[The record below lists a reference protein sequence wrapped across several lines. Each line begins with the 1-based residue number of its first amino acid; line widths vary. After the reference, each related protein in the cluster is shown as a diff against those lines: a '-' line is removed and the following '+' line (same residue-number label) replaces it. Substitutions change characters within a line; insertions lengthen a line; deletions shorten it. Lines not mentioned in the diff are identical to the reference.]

1 MSDRYGSRSATGSTS
16 SRSTASGGGR
26 QRNPNPSKRVN
37 LPGSGDLLRLI
48 KHQLEPSPTNW
59 TMAYNGLSQHVDFS
73 RLPNPS
79 ERFELLDLIGEGTYG
94 EVYSAKDKH
103 TGRKYAVK
111 ILESIADNIEEI
123 EEEYLVLRDLSKHPN
138 IPDFAGLF
146 LKRGTT
152 VEDDQL
158 WFVLELCTGGSVTDL
173 VQGLRSRGARLSNN
187 QIAYILRETVQALV
201 FLHEN
206 HCMHRDIK
214 GHNILLTESGHVK
227 LVDFGV
233 SSHLAATMARRNTSV
248 GTPYWMAPEVIACEQ
263 QLDQSYDSRC
273 DVWSIGI
280 TAIELAEGDPPLCEL
295 HPMRALFQIPRNPP
309 PKLAHPEQYSSML
322 SDFIAECLVKDL
334 EQRPFSKEL
343 ATHPFLKS
351 VGPYVDQIR
360 QELRAEIARQREDG
374 RAPSQAIATTKY
386 GKLKSDRKSKP
397 QPMYM
402 DDLATLDVLTEEAI
416 VEQLQK
422 RFETNQIY
430 TYIGDILIAVNP
442 FSQVGL
448 YTTQHQRKYA
458 AQARSDNP
466 PHIFA
471 IADAA
476 HQALV
481 HQRQNQAI
489 VISGESGSGKTESA
503 NLLLKQLVYLGKAVT
518 KNLEERILQ
527 VNPIMEA
534 FGNARTGINSNSSR
548 FGKYLELTMAK
559 SGKVNGARIFVYLL
573 EQSRV
578 VKQAEGEGNFHVF
591 YYMYDGLQSEGRLE
605 EYYLHPSYRKTHR
618 YLQETATL
626 PKTNVERWRQLL
638 ASFKVLGF
646 KDEEIDM
653 VNRVLAAILNLGDI
667 EFGEM
672 EANDNTDS
680 RARVIDVAPM
690 HRVSKLLGVDSA
702 DLLDALSSNS
712 VVTRGETITRHNNV
726 SEASTARD
734 AMAKGLYGRLFDWMV
749 NQINLLLVHNRVNN
763 SPEQLAIGLLDI
775 FGFENF
781 NKNSF
786 EQLCINI
793 ANEQIQYYF
802 NQHIFTWE
810 QQEYMAEGI
819 PVDLVEFS
827 DNRPVLDMLLSR
839 PLGLLALLDEESRFP
854 RSTDRSLIE
863 KFHNNVK
870 SKFYQRPKSD
880 AVCFAIHH
888 FAGRVV
894 YQADGFLEK
903 NRNFLPAEII
913 QLIRQSQYDMI
924 RFLFQCPITKTGNLY
939 SAIQDTGSRQ
949 NVSSFI
955 KVDTKEKFNSRG
967 LASQSRAQQTV
978 ATYFRYSLMDLLQ
991 KMVTGT
997 PQFIRCIKPNE
1008 QKAAKT
1014 FESAK
1019 VLKQL
1024 RYTGV
1029 LETIRIRQHGFSHR
1043 FTFADFLRKYCF
1055 LAYSFDERVVSNRES
1070 CRLLLVRLKMD
1081 GWALGKSKVFLKYY
1095 HVEYLSKLYE
1105 EHVRKIVLVQACVRR
1120 WLAKAQYRREKQRVA
1135 LSAVTLQK
1143 HVRGWLTRRRMRI
1156 LKEKQERERLEQ
1168 ERLEKER
1175 LAKEKKNNEAN
1186 KAKQALAK
1194 AKLIH
1199 QLSNHQLEA
1208 QHQHEKRSSSDVNN
1222 KENERAAIVIQSYY
1236 RGYTIRKMR
1245 MTPEI
1250 EAKTKYILGIAKN
1263 RVEAQRM
1270 MQKEGFTKEDA
1281 ARIIQRYY
1289 RTQKSKNKR
1298 EQQAASKGPAPPQPQ
1313 PKPLS
1318 TKDQQLDLIAFS
1330 QNVHMLNQEVHRN
1343 LRVNKSGVPL
1353 EAIEKLPN
1361 DYRRP
1366 PGFVLVPGL
1375 LGTVPGGDAKYSSLR
1390 SSDCDHEMTK
1400 ELIQRSPPPVSDFDD
1415 ISPWDMPFYEVE
1427 RNLRSQ
1433 RQRNL
1438 QQPPQR
1444 IDINRNDILGDRKL
1458 ELGDRKQQLSSNW
1471 HHAFQPSEST
1481 PQDKFKGLARSPNP
1495 HEPGHIRSIPAFS
1508 YLNPNSQQILR
1519 YSPNNQQRETPPAEL
1534 PSPVRQSPASSPRE
1548 PSSPALRLG
1557 LLGLGGGAGGK
1568 KAAKAEQKAREKENK
1583 ERKKR
1588 EKKAKK
1594 EKEKAANGG
1603 ASPSTTSS
1611 SGGSSA
1617 LSAGSSNGEKSAQ
1630 QKESGPVGRK
1640 KHPSP
1645 TMKEPEAMVGSRFA
1659 GMDDHHEQYQ
1669 QQQQSQQQVPQKRL
1683 IEHHE
1688 YQNISEETKIDSK
1701 SPVMRMFGDTNFLVN
1716 HRRKAAEQ
1724 KQQQQHQQQQQQL
1737 AQLQQY
1743 QRQQQ
1748 QQQKARQQQRQ
1759 SELSCGQGV
1768 CELLNGVYRFSPHV
1782 TSFAAQLDSRGST
1795 NGSLSDD
1802 RSTLD
1807 KDYQNFNVSKYLNI
1821 DIKGPLHHQRE
1832 RARDGGGRG
1841 PAGGGGGGGEERADS
1856 SNSSSL
1862 SSGSSGMNSL
1872 NSFDSVEQAI
1882 IFQKDRNA
1890 DSYLGPF
1897 NFRQL
1902 LRPTQGPTESLRKR
1916 KGINPPSPPP
1926 PQRGKS

>member
-1 MSDRYGSRSATGSTS
+1 MW
-16 SRSTASGGGR
+16 
-26 QRNPNPSKRVN
+26 N
-37 LPGSGDLLRLI
+37 
-48 KHQLEPSPTNW
+48 
-59 TMAYNGLSQHVDFS
+59 MAYNGLSQHVDFL
-73 RLPNPS
+73 RLSNPT

-146 LKRGTT
+146 LKRGAT

-173 VQGLRSRGARLSNN
+173 VQGLRNRGSRLTNN
-187 QIAYILRETVQALV
+187 QIAYILRETVHALV

-214 GHNILLTESGHVK
+214 GHNILLTENGHVK

-309 PKLAHPEQYSSML
+309 PRLNHPENYSAML
-322 SDFIAECLVKDL
+322 SDFISECLVKDL

-343 ATHPFLKS
+343 ITHPLLKS
-351 VGPYVDQIR
+351 VGPHVDQVR
-360 QELRAEIARQREDG
+360 HELKSEIQKQRSDG
-374 RAPSQAIATTKY
+374 RAPRQAEATTKY

-397 QPMYM
+397 QKMYI
-402 DDLATLDVLTEEAI
+402 DDLAGLDVLTEDTI

-422 RFETNQIY
+422 RFEANQIY
-430 TYIGDILIAVNP
+430 TYIGDILVAVNP
-442 FSQVGL
+442 FSKLGI
-448 YTTQHQRKYA
+448 YTTYHQKKYSGKT
-458 AQARSDNP
+458 RSDNP

-471 IADAA
+471 VADAA

-481 HQRQNQAI
+481 HQKQNQAI

-503 NLLLKQLVYLGKAVT
+503 NLLLKQLVFLGKAVT
-518 KNLEERILQ
+518 RNLEERILQ

-548 FGKYLELTMAK
+548 FGKYLELTMAR

-578 VKQAEGEGNFHVF
+578 VKQAEAEGNFHIF
-591 YYMYDGLQSEGRLE
+591 YYMYDGLQAEKRLE

-626 PKTNVERWRQLL
+626 PKTNVERWKQLL

-646 KDEEIDM
+646 RDDEIDM
-653 VNRVLAAILNLGDI
+653 VNRVLAAILNLGDM

-672 EANDNTDS
+672 DSNDNTDS

-690 HRVSKLLGVDSA
+690 HRVSKLLGVESA
-702 DLLDALSSNS
+702 DLLEALTSNS

-726 SEASTARD
+726 AEACTARD

-749 NQINLLLVHNRVNN
+749 NQINLLLVHNKPNN
-763 SPEQLAIGLLDI
+763 SPEQLAVGLLDI

-781 NKNSF
+781 GKNSF

-819 PVDLVEFS
+819 PVDLVEFA

-854 RSTDRSLIE
+854 RSNDRSLIE
-863 KFHNNVK
+863 KFHNNIK

-949 NVSSFI
+949 NVSNFI

-997 PQFIRCIKPNE
+997 PQFIRCIKPNDM
-1008 QKAAKT
+1008 KAAKS
-1014 FESAK
+1014 FEPVK

-1043 FTFADFLRKYCF
+1043 LAFAEFLKRYYF
-1055 LAYSFDERVVSNRES
+1055 LGYGFEERVVASRES

-1095 HVEYLSKLYE
+1095 HFEYLSKLYE
-1105 EHVRKIVLVQACVRR
+1105 EHVRKIILVQACVRR
-1120 WLAKAQYRREKQRVA
+1120 WLAKAFVKREKQMAAQRVA
-1135 LSAVTLQK
+1135 RSAVTLQK
-1143 HVRGWLTRRRMRI
+1143 HVRGWLTRRRMNNLLR
-1156 LKEKQERERLEQ
+1156 EKQEKERVER

-1175 LAKEKKNNEAN
+1175 ERLEKERERQEKERLAREKKNNEQN
-1186 KAKQALAK
+1186 KVKQALAR

-1199 QLSNHQLEA
+1199 QMSNSELIKPS
-1208 QHQHEKRSSSDVNN
+1208 EKHAVDMNN
-1222 KENERAAIVIQSYY
+1222 KENEKAAIVIQSYY
-1236 RGYTIRKMR
+1236 RGYTIRKMKL
-1245 MTPEI
+1245 TPEL

-1281 ARIIQRYY
+1281 ARIIQRFY
-1289 RTQKSKNKR
+1289 RTHKSKNNNSNKESSR
-1298 EQQAASKGPAPPQPQ
+1298 KKGPAPQPG
-1313 PKPLS
+1313 KPLS
-1318 TKDQQLDLIAFS
+1318 AKDQQVDLIAFS
-1330 QNVHMLNQEVHRN
+1330 QNVHMLNQEIHKN
-1343 LRVNKSGVPL
+1343 LRATKTGIPL
-1353 EAIEKLPN
+1353 DAIEKLPN
-1361 DYRRP
+1361 DYKRP

-1375 LGTVPGGDAKYSSLR
+1375 LGTVPGGEFTKYSSFR
-1390 SSDCDHEMTK
+1390 STGDCDHEMTK
-1400 ELIQRSPPPVSDFDD
+1400 ELIQR
-1415 ISPWDMPFYEVE
+1415 
-1427 RNLRSQ
+1427 
-1433 RQRNL
+1433 QRNL
-1438 QQPPQR
+1438 QQQQQHHQQQR
-1444 IDINRNDILGDRKL
+1444 VDVNRNDILGDRKM
-1458 ELGDRKQQLSSNW
+1458 ELSERKQQLSNNW
-1471 HHAFQPSEST
+1471 HQAFQGTET
-1481 PQDKFKGLARSPNP
+1481 TVQDNKFKGMVRPLNNP
-1495 HEPGHIRSIPAFS
+1495 RAM
-1508 YLNPNSQQILR
+1508 Q
-1519 YSPNNQQRETPPAEL
+1519 NQENQ
-1534 PSPVRQSPASSPRE
+1534 
-1548 PSSPALRLG
+1548 
-1557 LLGLGGGAGGK
+1557 LL
-1568 KAAKAEQKAREKENK
+1568 
-1583 ERKKR
+1583 
-1588 EKKAKK
+1588 
-1594 EKEKAANGG
+1594 
-1603 ASPSTTSS
+1603 
-1611 SGGSSA
+1611 
-1617 LSAGSSNGEKSAQ
+1617 
-1630 QKESGPVGRK
+1630 
-1640 KHPSP
+1640 
-1645 TMKEPEAMVGSRFA
+1645 
-1659 GMDDHHEQYQ
+1659 
-1669 QQQQSQQQVPQKRL
+1669 
-1683 IEHHE
+1683 
-1688 YQNISEETKIDSK
+1688 
-1701 SPVMRMFGDTNFLVN
+1701 
-1716 HRRKAAEQ
+1716 
-1724 KQQQQHQQQQQQL
+1724 QQQL
-1737 AQLQQY
+1737 
-1743 QRQQQ
+1743 R
-1748 QQQKARQQQRQ
+1748 
-1759 SELSCGQGV
+1759 
-1768 CELLNGVYRFSPHV
+1768 
-1782 TSFAAQLDSRGST
+1782 
-1795 NGSLSDD
+1795 
-1802 RSTLD
+1802 
-1807 KDYQNFNVSKYLNI
+1807 
-1821 DIKGPLHHQRE
+1821 LH
-1832 RARDGGGRG
+1832 
-1841 PAGGGGGGGEERADS
+1841 EEIAVR
-1856 SNSSSL
+1856 N
-1862 SSGSSGMNSL
+1862 
-1872 NSFDSVEQAI
+1872 NSFLFS
-1882 IFQKDRNA
+1882 R
-1890 DSYLGPF
+1890 
-1897 NFRQL
+1897 
-1902 LRPTQGPTESLRKR
+1902 RK
-1916 KGINPPSPPP
+1916 
-1926 PQRGKS
+1926 

>member
-1 MSDRYGSRSATGSTS
+1 
-16 SRSTASGGGR
+16 
-26 QRNPNPSKRVN
+26 
-37 LPGSGDLLRLI
+37 
-48 KHQLEPSPTNW
+48 
-59 TMAYNGLSQHVDFS
+59 MAYNGLSQHVDFL
-73 RLPNPS
+73 RLSNPT

-146 LKRGTT
+146 LKRGAT

-173 VQGLRSRGARLSNN
+173 VQGLRNRGSRLTNN
-187 QIAYILRETVQALV
+187 QIAYILRETVHALV

-214 GHNILLTESGHVK
+214 GHNILLTENGHVK

-309 PKLAHPEQYSSML
+309 PRLTHPENYSAML
-322 SDFIAECLVKDL
+322 SDFISECLVKDL

-343 ATHPFLKS
+343 ITHPFLKN
-351 VGPYVDQIR
+351 VGPHVDQVR
-360 QELRAEIARQREDG
+360 YELKTEIQKQRSDG
-374 RAPSQAIATTKY
+374 RAPRQAEATTKY

-397 QPMYM
+397 QKMYI
-402 DDLATLDVLTEEAI
+402 DDLAALDVLTEDTI

-422 RFETNQIY
+422 RFENNQIY
-430 TYIGDILIAVNP
+430 TYIGDILVAVNP
-442 FSQVGL
+442 FSKLGL
-448 YTTQHQRKYA
+448 YTTFHQKKYSGKT
-458 AQARSDNP
+458 RSDNP

-471 IADAA
+471 VADAA

-481 HQRQNQAI
+481 HQKQNQAI

-503 NLLLKQLVYLGKAVT
+503 NLLLKQLVFLGKAVT
-518 KNLEERILQ
+518 RNLEERILQ

-548 FGKYLELTMAK
+548 FGKYLELTMAR

-578 VKQAEGEGNFHVF
+578 VKQAEAEGNFHIF
-591 YYMYDGLQSEGRLE
+591 YYMYDGLQAEKRLE

-626 PKTNVERWRQLL
+626 PKTNVERWKQLL

-646 KDEEIDM
+646 RDDEVDM
-653 VNRVLAAILNLGDI
+653 VNRVLAAILNLGDM

-672 EANDNTDS
+672 DSNDNTDS
-680 RARVIDVAPM
+680 KARVIDVAPM
-690 HRVSKLLGVDSA
+690 HRVSKLLGVESA
-702 DLLDALSSNS
+702 DLLEALTSNS

-726 SEASTARD
+726 AEACTARD

-749 NQINLLLVHNRVNN
+749 NQINSLLVHNKPNN
-763 SPEQLAIGLLDI
+763 NPEQLAVGLLDI

-819 PVDLVEFS
+819 PVDLVEFA

-854 RSTDRSLIE
+854 RSNDRSLIE
-863 KFHNNVK
+863 KFHNNIK

-949 NVSSFI
+949 NVSNFI

-997 PQFIRCIKPNE
+997 PQFIRCIKPNDM
-1008 QKAAKT
+1008 KAAKS
-1014 FESAK
+1014 FEPVK

-1043 FTFADFLRKYCF
+1043 LAFAEFLKRYHF
-1055 LAYSFDERVVSNRES
+1055 LGYGFEERVVASRES

-1095 HVEYLSKLYE
+1095 HFEYLSKLYE
-1105 EHVRKIVLVQACVRR
+1105 EHVRKIILVQACVRR
-1120 WLAKAQYRREKQRVA
+1120 WLAKAFIKREKQMAAQRVA
-1135 LSAVTLQK
+1135 RSAVTLQK
-1143 HVRGWLTRRRMRI
+1143 HVRGWLTRRRMNKLLR
-1156 LKEKQERERLEQ
+1156 EKQEKERIER

-1175 LAKEKKNNEAN
+1175 ERLEKERERLEKERQAREKKNNEQN
-1186 KAKQALAK
+1186 KAKQAFAR

-1199 QLSNHQLEA
+1199 QMSNSELIKPS
-1208 QHQHEKRSSSDVNN
+1208 EKHSVDMNN
-1222 KENERAAIVIQSYY
+1222 KENEKAAIVIQSYY
-1236 RGYTIRKMR
+1236 RGYTIRKMKL
-1245 MTPEI
+1245 TPEL

-1270 MQKEGFTKEDA
+1270 MQKEGFSKEDA
-1281 ARIIQRYY
+1281 ARIIQRFY
-1289 RTQKSKNKR
+1289 RTHKSKNSNKEGSR
-1298 EQQAASKGPAPPQPQ
+1298 KKGPAPQPS
-1313 PKPLS
+1313 KPLS
-1318 TKDQQLDLIAFS
+1318 AKDQQVDLIAFS
-1330 QNVHMLNQEVHRN
+1330 QNVHMLNQEIHKN
-1343 LRVNKSGVPL
+1343 LRATKTGIPL
-1353 EAIEKLPN
+1353 DAIEKLPN
-1361 DYRRP
+1361 DYKRP

-1375 LGTVPGGDAKYSSLR
+1375 LGTVPGGEFTKYSSFR
-1390 SSDCDHEMTK
+1390 SSGDCDHEMTK
-1400 ELIQRSPPPVSDFDD
+1400 ELIQR
-1415 ISPWDMPFYEVE
+1415 
-1427 RNLRSQ
+1427 
-1433 RQRNL
+1433 QRNL
-1438 QQPPQR
+1438 QQQQQHQR
-1444 IDINRNDILGDRKL
+1444 VDVNRNDIIGDRKV
-1458 ELGDRKQQLSSNW
+1458 ELSERKQQLSNNW
-1471 HHAFQPSEST
+1471 HQAFQGNET
-1481 PQDKFKGLARSPNP
+1481 TVQDNKFKGMVRPFHNP
-1495 HEPGHIRSIPAFS
+1495 RAVHN
-1508 YLNPNSQQILR
+1508 YD
-1519 YSPNNQQRETPPAEL
+1519 NQ
-1534 PSPVRQSPASSPRE
+1534 
-1548 PSSPALRLG
+1548 
-1557 LLGLGGGAGGK
+1557 
-1568 KAAKAEQKAREKENK
+1568 
-1583 ERKKR
+1583 
-1588 EKKAKK
+1588 
-1594 EKEKAANGG
+1594 
-1603 ASPSTTSS
+1603 
-1611 SGGSSA
+1611 
-1617 LSAGSSNGEKSAQ
+1617 
-1630 QKESGPVGRK
+1630 
-1640 KHPSP
+1640 H
-1645 TMKEPEAMVGSRFA
+1645 
-1659 GMDDHHEQYQ
+1659 
-1669 QQQQSQQQVPQKRL
+1669 
-1683 IEHHE
+1683 
-1688 YQNISEETKIDSK
+1688 
-1701 SPVMRMFGDTNFLVN
+1701 
-1716 HRRKAAEQ
+1716 
-1724 KQQQQHQQQQQQL
+1724 QQQHQQFYKHL
-1737 AQLQQY
+1737 
-1743 QRQQQ
+1743 
-1748 QQQKARQQQRQ
+1748 
-1759 SELSCGQGV
+1759 
-1768 CELLNGVYRFSPHV
+1768 
-1782 TSFAAQLDSRGST
+1782 
-1795 NGSLSDD
+1795 
-1802 RSTLD
+1802 
-1807 KDYQNFNVSKYLNI
+1807 
-1821 DIKGPLHHQRE
+1821 
-1832 RARDGGGRG
+1832 
-1841 PAGGGGGGGEERADS
+1841 EEP
-1856 SNSSSL
+1856 
-1862 SSGSSGMNSL
+1862 
-1872 NSFDSVEQAI
+1872 V
-1882 IFQKDRNA
+1882 RNA
-1890 DSYLGPF
+1890 SFLF
-1897 NFRQL
+1897 
-1902 LRPTQGPTESLRKR
+1902 SKR
-1916 KGINPPSPPP
+1916 K
-1926 PQRGKS
+1926 

>member
-1 MSDRYGSRSATGSTS
+1 
-16 SRSTASGGGR
+16 
-26 QRNPNPSKRVN
+26 
-37 LPGSGDLLRLI
+37 
-48 KHQLEPSPTNW
+48 
-59 TMAYNGLSQHVDFS
+59 MAYNGLSQHVDFL
-73 RLPNPS
+73 RLPNPT
-79 ERFELLDLIGEGTYG
+79 ERYDLLDLIGEGTYG

-111 ILESIADNIEEI
+111 ILETIADNIEEI

-138 IPDFAGLF
+138 IPDFAGLY
-146 LKRGTT
+146 LKRGAT

-173 VQGLRSRGARLSNN
+173 VQGLRNRGARLTNN

-214 GHNILLTESGHVK
+214 GHNILLTENGLVK

-273 DVWSIGI
+273 DVWSVGI

-309 PKLAHPEQYSSML
+309 PRLNHPENYSAML
-322 SDFIAECLVKDL
+322 SDFISECLVKDL

-343 ATHPFLKS
+343 ITHPFLKA
-351 VGPYVDQIR
+351 VGPHVDQVR
-360 QELRAEIARQREDG
+360 YELRTEIQKQRSDG
-374 RAPSQAIATTKY
+374 RAPRQAEATTKY

-397 QPMYM
+397 QKMYL
-402 DDLATLDVLTEEAI
+402 DDLAALDVLTEDTI

-430 TYIGDILIAVNP
+430 TYIGDILVAVNP
-442 FSQVGL
+442 FSQLGL
-448 YTTQHQRKYA
+448 YTTYHQRKYSGKT
-458 AQARSDNP
+458 RSDNP

-471 IADAA
+471 VADAA

-481 HQRQNQAI
+481 HQKQNQAI

-503 NLLLKQLVYLGKAVT
+503 NLLLKQLVFLGKAVT

-548 FGKYLELTMAK
+548 FGKYLELTMAR
-559 SGKVNGARIFVYLL
+559 SGKVNGGRIFVYLL

-578 VKQAEGEGNFHVF
+578 VKQAEAEGNFHVF
-591 YYMYDGLQSEGRLE
+591 YYMYDGLQAEKRLE

-626 PKTNVERWRQLL
+626 PKTNVERWKQLL

-646 KDEEIDM
+646 RDDEVDM
-653 VNRVLAAILNLGDI
+653 VNRVLAAILNLGDM
-667 EFGEM
+667 EFGEIDS
-672 EANDNTDS
+672 NDNTDS
-680 RARVIDVAPM
+680 KARVIDVAPM
-690 HRVSKLLGVDSA
+690 HRVSKLLGVESG
-702 DLLDALSSNS
+702 DLLEALTSNS

-726 SEASTARD
+726 AEACTARD

-749 NQINLLLVHNRVNN
+749 NQINLLLVHNRPNN
-763 SPEQLAIGLLDI
+763 NPEQLAIGLLDI

-819 PVDLVEFS
+819 PVDLVEFA

-854 RSTDRSLIE
+854 RSNDRSLIE

-880 AVCFAIHH
+880 AVCFAVHH

-997 PQFIRCIKPNE
+997 PQFIRCIKPNDM
-1008 QKAAKT
+1008 KAAKS
-1014 FESAK
+1014 FEPVK

-1043 FTFADFLRKYCF
+1043 LAFAEFLKRYYF
-1055 LAYSFDERVVSNRES
+1055 LGYGFEERVIASRES

-1095 HVEYLSKLYE
+1095 HFEYLSKLYE
-1105 EHVRKIVLVQACVRR
+1105 EHVRKIILVQACVRR
-1120 WLAKAQYRREKQRVA
+1120 WLAKAFIKREKQLAAQREA

-1143 HVRGWLTRRRMRI
+1143 HVRGWLTRRRMNKL
-1156 LKEKQERERLEQ
+1156 LKEKQEKERIERERIEKER

-1175 LAKEKKNNEAN
+1175 IAREKKNNEQN
-1186 KAKQALAK
+1186 KAKQAFARAK
-1194 AKLIH
+1194 FIH
-1199 QLSNHQLEA
+1199 QMANNEFIKPS
-1208 QHQHEKRSSSDVNN
+1208 EKRTVDVNN
-1222 KENERAAIVIQSYY
+1222 KENEKAAIVIQSYY
-1236 RGYTIRKMR
+1236 RGYTIRKMKL
-1245 MTPEI
+1245 TPEV

-1270 MQKEGFTKEDA
+1270 MQKEGFSKEDA

-1289 RTQKSKNKR
+1289 RTHKSKNNNVSNKESR
-1298 EQQAASKGPAPPQPQ
+1298 NKGPAPQPT
-1313 PKPLS
+1313 KPLS
-1318 TKDQQLDLIAFS
+1318 AKDQQVDLIAFS
-1330 QNVHMLNQEVHRN
+1330 QNVHMMNQEIHKN
-1343 LRVNKSGVPL
+1343 LRATKNGIPL
-1353 EAIEKLPN
+1353 DAIEKLPN
-1361 DYRRP
+1361 DYKRP

-1375 LGTVPGGDAKYSSLR
+1375 LGTVPGGEFTKYSSFR
-1390 SSDCDHEMTK
+1390 SSGDCDHEMTK
-1400 ELIQRSPPPVSDFDD
+1400 ELIQSPTLSSEFEDV
-1415 ISPWDMPFYEVE
+1415 SPWDMPFYELE

-1438 QQPPQR
+1438 QQQQQQQR
-1444 IDINRNDILGDRKL
+1444 VDINRNDIIGDRKM
-1458 ELGDRKQQLSSNW
+1458 ELSERKQQLSSNW
-1471 HHAFQPSEST
+1471 HQAFQATET
-1481 PQDKFKGLARSPNP
+1481 AVQDNKFKGMIRSNNI
-1495 HEPGHIRSIPAFS
+1495 HNNEPAHIRHIPAFS
-1508 YLNPNSQQILR
+1508 YLNPNGHQILR
-1519 YSPNNQQRETPPAEL
+1519 YSPNNVDQQSSSPSSREQSYRQGSSDQ
-1534 PSPVRQSPASSPRE
+1534 PSPSPPVGHAKP
-1548 PSSPALRLG
+1548 
-1557 LLGLGGGAGGK
+1557 K
-1568 KAAKAEQKAREKENK
+1568 KQGPKLEYKLKEKENK
-1583 ERKKR
+1583 EKKKK
-1588 EKKAKK
+1588 EKKMKK
-1594 EKEKAANGG
+1594 EKEKEKLTP
-1603 ASPSTTSS
+1603 PSSGTSS
-1611 SGGSSA
+1611 A
-1617 LSAGSSNGEKSAQ
+1617 MSNPAEKSR
-1630 QKESGPVGRK
+1630 KEAK
-1640 KHPSP
+1640 KKAPMP
-1645 TMKEPEAMVGSRFA
+1645 IPQPG
-1659 GMDDHHEQYQ
+1659 
-1669 QQQQSQQQVPQKRL
+1669 QQVPQKRM
-1683 IEHHE
+1683 IDHHE

-1701 SPVMRMFGDTNFLVN
+1701 SPVMRMFGDTNFLLN
-1716 HRRKAAEQ
+1716 HRRKTSNQ
-1724 KQQQQHQQQQQQL
+1724 KE
-1737 AQLQQY
+1737 
-1743 QRQQQ
+1743 
-1748 QQQKARQQQRQ
+1748 
-1759 SELSCGQGV
+1759 SGLSCGQGV
-1768 CELLNGVYRFSPHV
+1768 CELMNGVYRFSPHV
-1782 TSFAAQLDSRGST
+1782 TSFAELESNKSSSNRSHP
-1795 NGSLSDD
+1795 
-1802 RSTLD
+1802 STLD
-1807 KDYQNFNVSKYLNI
+1807 AKEYQNFSVSKYLNI
-1821 DIKGPLHHQRE
+1821 DVKTPNLRSVKNHQRN
-1832 RARDGGGRG
+1832 RM
-1841 PAGGGGGGGEERADS
+1841 S

-1862 SSGSSGMNSL
+1862 SSGSSGSNSL

-1882 IFQKDRNA
+1882 IFQKNKNA

-1926 PQRGKS
+1926 LQRGKS